1 MNRQLLTGRIAVAHP
16 AVTDKRTFIFSSAN
30 HTFDG
35 IAVGLVFM
43 GKGKAYGGR
52 DDGPSA

>member
-16 AVTDKRTFIFSSAN
+16 AVTDKRTFIFSAN

-35 IAVGLVFM
+35 IAVGLIFM